1 MTSGAHGISPESE
14 ALVEKAIEFFQS
26 TVSLEELHILL
37 TNHETWERFVAEAT
51 LSREE
56 ADAVRES
63 LDRLDM
69 EAEDQLARERFLSEF
84 PQLKMELEER
94 IRKLLEVAGICVQDL
109 GNISTNVR
117 AIKLANING
126 RCLMKPTKASAQG
139 TALSLTNGSQ
149 IMGMAISGISCRMD
163 MLNFEK
169 NSGHLQEG
177 AKTESA
183 EEMRREAQ
191 ELESK
196 LEELTK
202 IYESLTEGPTP

>member
-69 EAEDQLARERFLSEF
+69 EAEDQLARERFLS
-84 PQLKMELEER
+84 
-94 IRKLLEVAGICVQDL
+94 ICVQDL

>member
-69 EAEDQLARERFLSEF
+69 EAEDQLARERFLT
-84 PQLKMELEER
+84 
-94 IRKLLEVAGICVQDL
+94 GICVQDL